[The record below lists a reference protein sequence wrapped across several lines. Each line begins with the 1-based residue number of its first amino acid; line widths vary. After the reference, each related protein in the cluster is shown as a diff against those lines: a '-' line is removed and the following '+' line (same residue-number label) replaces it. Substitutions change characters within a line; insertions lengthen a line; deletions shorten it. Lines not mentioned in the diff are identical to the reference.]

1 MHNNIPSQSRFIS
14 TGRMPAVVRKGIE
27 AKQPIKKLYV
37 PKKKFAYY
45 ITLLVCTLHTIP
57 RIIPGD
63 KKIGL

>member
-37 PKKKFAYY
+37 PKKKIRLLHYSVGMYIAHNTAY
-45 ITLLVCTLHTIP
+45 HS
-57 RIIPGD
+57 RR
-63 KKIGL
+63 